1 MEHIRGFHEH
11 KVPRLFPGRRRRGV
25 LAAAVAA
32 AAAAAGEPSTLPKEL
47 LDVLWSEPEL
57 RLRFLARLEQEEAA
71 ERDRQLQT

>member
-25 LAAAVAA
+25 LAAAAA
-32 AAAAAGEPSTLPKEL
+32 AAAAAGEPLPKEL

-71 ERDRQLQT
+71 ERDRHVQS